1 MYPLRMES
9 ALLLGATLLAGC
21 SERNPPMA
29 PSAGLLAAATSVV
42 GDRPYSWSLTC
53 QSSSKDTYVAIG
65 ADWRWTENGVA
76 IVGTETL
83 VTCFPNLTPQRT
95 VSGVALRPASANG
108 FTACVGSDCQSWA
121 FDPAASFGARLNGS
135 SRVFRPGCF
144 DPYNK
149 KCVATVSAT
158 LNMQS

>member
-9 ALLLGATLLAGC
+9 ALLFGVALLAGC
-21 SERNPPMA
+21 GEQDAPTA
-29 PSAGLLAAATSVV
+29 PSAVALVAATSIV

-83 VTCFPNLTPQRT
+83 TTCFPNLTQQRT
-95 VSGVALRPASANG
+95 VSGVGVRPANANG
-108 FTACVGSDCQSWA
+108 FTACVASDCQSWT
-121 FDPAASFGARLNGS
+121 FDPAGSFGARLKGS
-135 SRVFRPGCF
+135 SVWFPTGCF
-144 DPYNK
+144 DPYDR
-149 KCVATVSAT
+149 KCVASLTGTFSI
-158 LNMQS
+158 QS